1 MGVDPVR
8 PMRRESHVTT
18 TPRRRPSGARSG
30 NATTIDVVYV
40 DDSYLMREAV
50 SQLLDGVRGI
60 HLVAVCSNGTDLWPA
75 IADLAP
81 NVVVS
86 DLRMPPSGDEEGLRI
101 AERLRREH
109 PSIGLVILTQL
120 DDAAHGRRL
129 LEHGAEGRAYLLK
142 ERIKD
147 RAELVAAIELVA
159 AGGTA
164 VDPQMVER
172 MMSREGLPAASGL
185 SDLTERERQVLAL
198 MAQGKSNGA
207 IADQLVLTRRGVE
220 KHVGVIFSKLGL
232 VDEGAV
238 SRRVAAVLRY
248 LGTTTD

>member
-1 MGVDPVR
+1 M
-8 PMRRESHVTT
+8 
-18 TPRRRPSGARSG
+18 PRRRSRGAEGAR
-30 NATTIDVVYV
+30 APTIDVVYV

-50 SQLLDGVRGI
+50 GQLLDGARRVN
-60 HLVAVCSNGTDLWPA
+60 LVAVCSSGAELWPA
-75 IADLAP
+75 IADHAP
-81 NVVVS
+81 TVVVS

-101 AERLRREH
+101 AERLRKEH
-109 PSIGLVILTQL
+109 PSMGLVILTQV
-120 DDAAHGRRL
+120 DDAAFGRHL

-164 VDPQMVER
+164 VDPAMVER
-172 MMSREGLPAASGL
+172 MMSHGGEPPASGL
-185 SDLTERERQVLAL
+185 LDLTARERQVLAL

-207 IADQLVLTRRGVE
+207 IAEELVLTRRGVE

-232 VDEGAV
+232 ADEGTV

-248 LGTTTD
+248 LEATAA